1 MVMLKRS
8 VAFSIRARVAAQVRV
23 VLFALL
29 FVVGGGAGAAQPPS
43 GAAIASAHPLATAAG
58 YEILRAGGNAF
69 DAAVAVAAALA
80 VVEPYSS
87 GLGGGGF
94 WLLHRAR
101 DGSEVMLD
109 ARETAPAKAALSQY
123 LDAAGNPLRGA
134 TLRGGTAAGIPGVPA
149 GLDALARNYGSLP
162 LAQLLA
168 PAIALAR
175 DGFRVDERFAS
186 VAKLSERVLK
196 GSASTARIFLDGGAA
211 PQAGFLLRQSE
222 LAATLEALARAGR
235 DGFYRGRVGA
245 SLIAAANAAGA
256 VWQNSDL
263 ENYRVMERAS
273 IRFTYRGATIVSA
286 PLPSSGGVILAEA
299 INILEQ
305 FHLGDVREPA
315 SAHLVI
321 EALRRGFQDRALYL
335 GDPDFVKAPVARLI
349 SKDYARRRAATI
361 DPKSATL
368 SSALVPAAAPVE
380 EGNNTTHYSVI
391 DADGNRVG
399 ATLSINTLFGSGIVA
414 GDTGVL
420 FNNEMDDFSLQATVP
435 NNYRLLGSQANA
447 LALGKRPLSSM
458 TPTFVEDGKGVLII
472 GAPGGPRIVSQV
484 LLGILDYVAGSTVD
498 LDRIVSAPRYHHQYL
513 PDRIEIE
520 PQAFTPEWARALEA
534 RGHKL
539 QTANRKW
546 GNMQAV
552 FKSKA
557 DGAARAAS
565 DPRGS
570 DVAWY

>member
-8 VAFSIRARVAAQVRV
+8 VAFSIRARVATQVRV

-29 FVVGGGAGAAQPPS
+29 FVVGGGARAAQPPS

-80 VVEPYSS
+80 VAEPYSS

-149 GLDALARNYGSLP
+149 GLDALARNYGRLP

-196 GSASTARIFLDGGAA
+196 GGASTARIFLDGGAA
-211 PQAGFLLRQSE
+211 PQAGFLLRQPE

-263 ENYRVMERAS
+263 ENYRVMERAP

-335 GDPDFVKAPVARLI
+335 GDPDFVQAPVARLI

-368 SSALVPAAAPVE
+368 SSALVPAAAPAE

-420 FNNEMDDFSLQATVP
+420 LNNEMDDFSLQATVP

-447 LALGKRPLSSM
+447 LAPGKRPLSSM

-484 LLGILDYVAGSTVD
+484 LLGILDYVAGGTVD

-520 PQAFTPEWARALEA
+520 PQAFTPEWARVLEA

-552 FKSKA
+552 FKAKA